1 MARQA
6 RVHVCG
12 GFYHVTLRGNHRQPI
27 FFEDSDRQLLDRLVA
42 DSTRKLGARV
52 HAYCWMTNHLHLLVQ
67 VSVEPLGRLI
77 LRIASQYARKV
88 QARLV
93 TTGHLFERRYHAELV
108 DSESYLLTLLRYIH
122 LNPVDA
128 GIVSDPSAYAWSSHD
143 VYLGLRP
150 CEWVTTDFALRL
162 LSGDPRHQQ
171 ALYRQFV
178 DSPGPDHSAPAG
190 LEPETSRT
198 DILGD
203 EAFTARA
210 TCIPRLS
217 QPELALDDLIQ
228 ECCRRF
234 DVDPNRLTARG
245 NGRALARARAWLS
258 HRAIA
263 CRISSTCGVARILG
277 RSESA
282 IRALMARYPYKD
294 PES

>member
-1 MARQA
+1 MARHA

-67 VSVEPLGRLI
+67 VSVESLGRLI
-77 LRIASQYARKV
+77 LRIASPYARKV
-88 QARLV
+88 QARLA
-93 TTGHLFERRYHAELV
+93 TTGHLFERRYHAVLV
-108 DSESYLLTLLRYIH
+108 DSDNYLLTLLRYIH

-150 CEWVTTDFALRL
+150 CDWVTTDFALRL
-162 LSGDPRHQQ
+162 LSRDPRQQ
-171 ALYRQFV
+171 QVLYRQFV
-178 DSPGPDHSAPAG
+178 DAPDPDHPAPAG
-190 LEPETSRT
+190 LEPETVRT

-203 EAFTARA
+203 EVFAGRV
-210 TCIPRLS
+210 IGNPRL
-217 QPELALDDLIQ
+217 PGPARTMGDLIE

-234 DVDPNRLTARG
+234 DVDQYRLTAPG
-245 NGRALARARAWLS
+245 NGRSMARARAWLS
-258 HRAIA
+258 HQVVA
-263 CRISSTCGVARILG
+263 CRITSTCGVARILG

-282 IRALMARYPYKD
+282 IRALMARHPLNDLEK
-294 PES
+294 